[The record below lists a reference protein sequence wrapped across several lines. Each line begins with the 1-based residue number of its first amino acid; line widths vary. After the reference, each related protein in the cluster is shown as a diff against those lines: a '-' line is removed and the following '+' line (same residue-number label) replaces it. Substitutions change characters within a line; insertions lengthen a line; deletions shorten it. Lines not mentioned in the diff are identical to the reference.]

1 MTKRRV
7 SQSEV
12 IGFDESEGCLR
23 VRLRTGSIRILD
35 ENGQPV
41 VVNDPLIR
49 KHLLFEYS
57 NAPQSLLILRTCG
70 IHGDKGRDSENR
82 KPRDFAP
89 SDYQII
95 KRAG

>member
-41 VVNDPLIR
+41 VVSDPLIR
-49 KHLLFEYS
+49 KHLFFEYS
-57 NAPQSLLILRTCG
+57 NAPS
-70 IHGDKGRDSENR
+70 
-82 KPRDFAP
+82 KPSHIEDMWDPWRQGP
-89 SDYQII
+89 
-95 KRAG
+95 